1 MATQTR
7 KLQERSLKTREKI
20 IAAARE
26 LFVQHGFAG
35 SSLGDIA
42 KLAKINQSLIHHH
55 FGSKQDLWNVVRD
68 EIYDDYVDDALKFI
82 EQSHDDDAAKM
93 IKSLLSMRF
102 KFLKAHPELARIMAW
117 QSLSDMPVLT
127 SERALSVMKG
137 VLEQIT
143 MAQKLG
149 RINASINPKM
159 LAAIVFITT
168 AGWFQNDYSWMFGE
182 NLSDAE
188 RDKVDVQF
196 LESLTEIFLKG
207 VLA

>member
-20 IAAARE
+20 ILAARE

-68 EIYDDYVDDALKFI
+68 EIYDDYVDDALRFI
-82 EQSHDDDAAKM
+82 EKSHSDDAAEM
-93 IKSLLSMRF
+93 IKNLLSMRF
-102 KFLKAHPELARIMAW
+102 SFLKAHPELARIMAW
-117 QSLSDMPVLT
+117 QSLSDMPALT

-137 VLEQIT
+137 VLERIT
-143 MAQKLG
+143 AAQEAKK
-149 RINASINPKM
+149 INQKISPKM
-159 LAAIVFITT
+159 LASIIFITT

-182 NLSDAE
+182 NLSQAKRDEVDAE
-188 RDKVDVQF
+188 F
-196 LESLTEIFLKG
+196 LSSMTELFING
-207 VLA
+207 VMA